1 MTARRIL
8 ISGLG
13 VGGPALAWHLL
24 QHGFEPTIV
33 EIAPAPREGGYMIDF
48 WGVGYDVAERMG
60 LLPEILETGYRFREV
75 RLLDSR
81 GRRAG
86 GFSADV
92 FVRAT
97 GGRFTSLPRG
107 DLAAILYRSVEGRAE
122 TLFDETIEGLQQS
135 ADAVTVRLRRGGT
148 RQFDLVVGADGL
160 HSAVRGLAFGPQ
172 DRFETQL
179 GYRVASFAVR
189 GYRPRDELTYVG
201 AAAPG
206 RQMARIALRDDWT
219 MVLLVFRADLIPGEE
234 PEDTPGR
241 QALLRRVFGDAG
253 WEAPQILDA
262 MDRTDS
268 LYYDRV
274 SQIRMPAWTRGR
286 VALVGDA
293 AAAVSLMAGEGTG
306 LGMTEAYV
314 LAGELHKAGGDPAA
328 AFQRYEARLRPFIQ
342 VKQKAAKGF
351 AASFAPR
358 TALGVWFRNQVSRL
372 LGLPGVARL
381 TIGQTV
387 HDDFELPEYG
397 L

>member
-1 MTARRIL
+1 MKIA
-8 ISGLG
+8 ISGAG
-13 VGGPALAWHLL
+13 VAGPALAHWLL
-24 QHGFEPTIV
+24 RAGHEPTLI
-33 EIAPAPREGGYMIDF
+33 ERSPTLRTGGYMIDF

-60 LLPEILETGYRFREV
+60 LLPQILEAGYRFREV
-75 RLLDSR
+75 RLLDRR

-86 GFSADV
+86 GFSAEV
-92 FVRAT
+92 FVKAT
-97 GGRFTSLPRG
+97 NGRFTSLPRG
-107 DLAAILYRSVEGRAE
+107 DLAAILYRSVEGRVEA
-122 TLFDETIEGLQQS
+122 LFDESIEGIEDGP
-135 ADAVTVRLRRGGT
+135 DAVTVRLRRGGT
-148 RQFDLVVGADGL
+148 RRFDLVVGADGL

-172 DRFETQL
+172 GRFETQL

-189 GYRPRDELTYVG
+189 GYRPRDELTYIG

-219 MVLLVFRADLIPGEE
+219 MVLLVFRSDLIVGDE

-262 MDRTDS
+262 MDRADS

-314 LAGELHKAGGDPAA
+314 LAGELHKAGGDHAA
-328 AFQRYEARLRPFIQ
+328 AFRRYEARLRPFIQ
-342 VKQKAAKGF
+342 VKQKAAEGF

-358 TALGVWFRNQVSRL
+358 TATGVWFRNQVSRL
-372 LGLPGVARL
+372 LALPGVARL
-381 TIGQTV
+381 LIGQTV
-387 HDDFELPEYG
+387 RDDFDVPEYG

>member
-1 MTARRIL
+1 MKIA
-8 ISGLG
+8 ISGAG
-13 VGGPALAWHLL
+13 VAGPALAHWLL
-24 QHGFEPTIV
+24 RAGHAPTLI
-33 EIAPAPREGGYMIDF
+33 ERSPTLRTGGYMIDF

-60 LLPEILETGYRFREV
+60 LLPQILEAGYRFREV

-92 FVRAT
+92 FVKAT
-97 GGRFTSLPRG
+97 KGRFTSLPRG

-122 TLFDETIEGLQQS
+122 ALFDESIEGLE
-135 ADAVTVRLRRGGT
+135 DGPDGVEVRLRRGGT

-160 HSAVRGLAFGPQ
+160 HSAVRGLAFGRQ
-172 DRFETQL
+172 EGFEVQL
-179 GYRVASFAVR
+179 DYRVASFAIQD
-189 GYRPRDELTYVG
+189 YRPRDELTYIG

-234 PEDTPGR
+234 PEDKKGR
-241 QALLRRVFGDAG
+241 QALLRQVFGDAG
-253 WEAPQILDA
+253 WEAPQLLAA
-262 MDRTDS
+262 MDGADS

-274 SQIRMPAWTRGR
+274 SQIHMPAWTNGR

-314 LAGELHKAGGDPAA
+314 LAGELHKAGGDHAA
-328 AFQRYEARLRPFIQ
+328 AFQRYEARLRSFIEA
-342 VKQKAAKGF
+342 KQKAARGF

-358 TALGVWFRNQVSRL
+358 TAAGVWLRNQVSRL
-372 LGLPGVARL
+372 LALPGVARL
-381 TIGQTV
+381 LIGQTV